1 MNGEELIKKVR
12 KEFPKKLLQTGVIE
26 TDDNVFIPLSLLP
39 EVMKL
44 IKKKPKKEPP
54 KHFKEFFVAYSE
66 WYLKQSWNTKGIN
79 PQINNNAS
87 ERNALWNIMGQVEE
101 LHNQK
106 VSPDDY
112 TPEKATAMFTAL
124 LNAAAKHKFLK
135 DKISLHLVNKYFNEL
150 VADVIKVGNL
160 DNPDS
165 DFNNFDHINEQGNG
179 NKEESSESAKKETV

>member
-12 KEFPKKLLQTGVIE
+12 KEFPQKLLKTGVID
-26 TDDNVFIPLSLLP
+26 TDDNVFVPLSLLS
-39 EVMKL
+39 EVLKL
-44 IKKKPKKEPP
+44 IKKKPKKEAP
-54 KHFKEFFVAYSE
+54 KYFKEFFIAYSE
-66 WYLKQSWNTKGIN
+66 WYLKQSWNTKAIN

-106 VSPDDY
+106 AQSEDY
-112 TPEKATAMFTAL
+112 TPERATAMFTAL

-135 DKISLHLVNKYFNEL
+135 DKVSLHLTNKYFNEL
-150 VADVIKVGNL
+150 VADVIKAGNL

-165 DFNNFDHINEQGNG
+165 DFNNFDHINDQKNG
-179 NKEESSESAKKETV
+179 SKKEAAKQETA